1 MLWVILSVPTVKPN
15 RGRPCMEGWE
25 HGWLDV
31 DELANM
37 TRQELS
43 PTASP
48 PTGDVIELP
57 EAHHYIISG
66 SCHQRARS

>member
-1 MLWVILSVPTVKPN
+1 
-15 RGRPCMEGWE
+15 MEGWE

-66 SCHQRARS
+66 LCH